1 MRSEWRR
8 EQEHL
13 KTSRALRA
21 ATRDCRAK
29 CRASLS
35 RLRQGL
41 TDMGGQLTQARIAV
55 AQSYAMLAVIE
66 KILAGS
72 ITPSQ
77 QSRIV
82 AVKIEEAK
90 EVKET
95 VKS

>member
-21 ATRDCRAK
+21 ATRHCRAK

-35 RLRQGL
+35 RLKQDL
-41 TDMGGQLTQARIAV
+41 TDMGGQLTEARIAV
-55 AQSYAMLAVIE
+55 AQSYAMLAVLE

-72 ITPSQ
+72 IAPSPQ
-77 QSRIV
+77 FRVV
-82 AVKIEEAK
+82 AVEIEEVEA
-90 EVKET
+90 KET

>member
-13 KTSRALRA
+13 KKSRALRA
-21 ATRDCRAK
+21 ATRACRAK

-35 RLRQGL
+35 RLKQGL
-41 TDMGGQLTQARIAV
+41 TDMGGQLIQTRIAV
-55 AQSYAMLAVIE
+55 AQSYAMLAAVE

-72 ITPSQ
+72 IAPSEQ
-77 QSRIV
+77 FRIV

-90 EVKET
+90 PKEI